1 MCTGHSASTIA
12 TMHEQGDS
20 PDHMQ
25 HCKLR
30 LDQPIR
36 PHSFGITDRDLTS
49 SPDRSQHCESQ
60 LGQPAQNTRNLAGMC
75 STQPVHPH
83 AASQPTTRPSH
94 PITRSVASR
103 DSVDLPTRPHVASP
117 VATRPPYPIVCRLTG
132 RDSTSP
138 PVCTQRRELYPDQCT
153 RLHTALW
160 AATQPAHPVVRAV
173 TTHGSV
179 ASTTRLTSLP
189 PLVSQSCDHHSHVSS
204 HWVCTCLHTLLCSGS
219 CRPYITALAL
229 VCLLL
234 HLDSFSLVAPEG
246 TSPFSNF

>member
-1 MCTGHSASTIA
+1 MCTGHSASAIA

-20 PDHMQ
+20 PDHTQ
-25 HCKLR
+25 HRKLR

-36 PHSFGITDRDLTS
+36 PHSFGIMDRDPTS
-49 SPDRSQHCESQ
+49 SPGRSQRCESR
-60 LGQPAQNTRNLAGMC
+60 LGQPTQNTRNLAGMR
-75 STQPVHPH
+75 STQPVRPH
-83 AASQPTTRPSH
+83 TASRPATRPSH
-94 PITRSVASR
+94 PIARSVASC

-117 VATRPPYPIVCRLTG
+117 VATRPPYPIVRRLAG

-153 RLHTALW
+153 RLHAALW
-160 AATQPAHPVVRAV
+160 AATQPTHPVIRTV
-173 TTHGSV
+173 TTCGSV
-179 ASTTRLTSLP
+179 ASMTCPMSLP
-189 PLVSQSCDHHSHVSS
+189 PLVSQSCDHRSHVLSR
-204 HWVCTCLHTLLCSGS
+204 WVRTCLHALLGSGA

-246 TSPFSNF
+246 TSPSLV